1 MNLKIDGLGKKYP
14 GGLWGLRGFSL
25 ELGPGVLGL
34 LGPNGAGKSTLMRML
49 ATVSVPSEGT
59 ARWDGEDIA
68 KQPEALR
75 PVLGYL
81 PQDFGVYPNLNAIE
95 FLEYMAA
102 AKGLSRKQAKS
113 RIEELLLLVNLTDAS
128 KRPLGGFSGG
138 MRQRVGIAQALL
150 NNPQLLIVDEPT
162 AGLDPEERNRFH
174 NILSEISAE
183 VVVLLST
190 HIVDDVR
197 QLCPRLAILREGEL
211 VYQGLTND
219 ALDMAAGRVWRCC
232 LPRAASPEALDEHL
246 VLRSRRAAG
255 DTVVH
260 VWSASCPGDRFVS
273 VVPELEDVYF
283 ALVRGY
289 LPAGRAD

>member
-1 MNLKIDGLGKKYP
+1 MLTVRQVTKTYSNSVRALDAVSLDAP
-14 GGLWGLRGFSL
+14 GGMF
-25 ELGPGVLGL
+25 GL
-34 LGPNGAGKSTLMRML
+34 LGPNGAGKSTLMRII
-49 ATVSVPSEGT
+49 ATLQEPDSGSVEF
-59 ARWDGEDIA
+59 DGIDVGRE
-68 KQPEALR
+68 PMRLR
-75 PVLGYL
+75 QQLGYL
-81 PQDFGVYPNLNAIE
+81 PQEFGLYPEVSAEHLLHHFAALKGIRSRVERKTTVDHLLRLTNLDA
-95 FLEYMAA
+95 YRR
-102 AKGLSRKQAKS
+102 RK
-113 RIEELLLLVNLTDAS
+113 
-128 KRPLGGFSGG
+128 LGTFSGG
-138 MRQRVGIAQALL
+138 MKQRFGIAQALVGRPRL
-150 NNPQLLIVDEPT
+150 IIVDEPT

-232 LPRAASPEALDEHL
+232 LPRAASPEALDHHL